1 LYGKPLRLW
10 GLDAEYLAKGEDSV
24 LVQGQYDPNSITV
37 LVVEDDRG
45 DLELAC
51 RAVLGTGIPRCFTL
65 STGESALAWLEQH
78 ECDIVVF
85 EHNLA
90 GMNGQQFM
98 SLVRQTRPAIKL
110 IATSS
115 NKDPRFAISWVKHG
129 ASDYV
134 AKDDFFSSQ
143 LGRAVQSCA
152 RDLAME
158 QDRKA
163 TDSLAGNHYG
173 LDTASSE
180 ANWLLKLFR
189 SRFGYTIPLP
199 VDRENELRRW
209 ADVVQ
214 TFHEYLE
221 TSLRMF
227 PEVLFRAEDVLVRM
241 ILERGLSPRD
251 VVLLYQL
258 ALMKLKES
266 SRSEQQLNPRVH
278 PGVFLSRVLVRLVEE
293 YQRAMSLDAQERVA

>member
-1 LYGKPLRLW
+1 
-10 GLDAEYLAKGEDSV
+10 
-24 LVQGQYDPNSITV
+24 LVQGQYDPGSIVV
-37 LVVEDDRG
+37 LVVEDDPG

-51 RAVLGTGIPRCFTL
+51 RSVLGTGIPRCFTL
-65 STGESALAWLEQH
+65 ATGENALAWLEQH
-78 ECDIVVF
+78 DCDIVIF

-98 SLVRQTRPAIKL
+98 SLVRQTRPTIKL
-110 IATSS
+110 IATSA
-115 NKDPRFAISWVKHG
+115 NNDPRFAISWVKNG

-143 LGRAVQSCA
+143 LARAVQSCA

-158 QDRKA
+158 QELKA
-163 TDSLAGNHYG
+163 SEALTNGAYG
-173 LDTASSE
+173 LETAGSE
-180 ANWLLKLFR
+180 ATWLLKLFR

-258 ALMKLKES
+258 ALMKLKEA
-266 SRSEQQLNPRVH
+266 SRSAPPQNPRVH
-278 PGVFLSRVLVRLVEE
+278 PGVFLTRVLVRLVEE
-293 YQRAMSLDAQERVA
+293 YQRAVSFEAQERVA

>member
-1 LYGKPLRLW
+1 L
-10 GLDAEYLAKGEDSV
+10 V
-24 LVQGQYDPNSITV
+24 LGQYDPKSIVV
-37 LVVEDDRG
+37 LVVEDDPG

-51 RAVLGTGIPRCFTL
+51 RSVLGTGIPRCYTL

-78 ECDIVVF
+78 ECDIVIF

-98 SLVRQTRPAIKL
+98 SLVRQARPKVKL

-143 LGRAVQSCA
+143 LARAVQTCA
-152 RDLAME
+152 RDLSTE
-158 QDRKA
+158 QEHQSNA
-163 TDSLAGNHYG
+163 HLANSSYG

-180 ANWLLKLFR
+180 ATWLLKLFR

-227 PEVLFRAEDVLVRM
+227 PEVLFRTEDILVRM

-258 ALMKLKES
+258 ALMKLKEA
-266 SRSEQQLNPRVH
+266 SRNEQQLNPKIH

-293 YQRAMSLDAQERVA
+293 YQRAMSFDAQERVA

>member
-1 LYGKPLRLW
+1 VLW
-10 GLDAEYLAKGEDSV
+10 RFDADYVRRGEDSV
-24 LVQGQYDPNSITV
+24 LVQGQYDPNSIVV
-37 LVVEDDRG
+37 LVVEDDAA

-65 STGESALAWLEQH
+65 ATGESALAWLEQH
-78 ECDIVVF
+78 DCDIVVF

-98 SLVRQTRPAIKL
+98 SLVKQTRPAVRL

-115 NKDPRFAISWVKHG
+115 NKDPRFAVSWMKNG
-129 ASDYV
+129 AADYV
-134 AKDDFFSSQ
+134 AKDDFYSSQ
-143 LGRAVQSCA
+143 LARAVQACA
-152 RDLAME
+152 RDLTLE
-158 QDRKA
+158 HERR
-163 TDSLAGNHYG
+163 TSETIAGSANG
-173 LDTASSE
+173 LEIASSE

-227 PEVLFRAEDVLVRM
+227 PEVLFRSEDVLVRM

-258 ALMKLKES
+258 ALMKLKEA
-266 SRSEQQLNPRVH
+266 SRNEQQQSPRVH

-293 YQRAMSLDAQERVA
+293 YQRAMSFEAQERVA